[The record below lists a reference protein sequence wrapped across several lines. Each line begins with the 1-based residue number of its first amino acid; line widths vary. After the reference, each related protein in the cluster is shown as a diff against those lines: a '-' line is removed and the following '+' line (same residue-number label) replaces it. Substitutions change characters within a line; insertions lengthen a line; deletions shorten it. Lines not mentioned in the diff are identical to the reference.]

1 MLASLVSA
9 AGTLGGAYI
18 GNSISANSAR
28 ATNAAN
34 LKYAQDT
41 YDTQINLSN
50 TAHQREVR
58 DLRAAGLNPIL
69 SASGSGSASPA
80 APSVDLQ
87 NPDASFASLGDA
99 FNSAGGHLGKGV
111 QRQMDRAQL
120 ASQLELNAL
129 NGANTAENTRRLR
142 LENERTD
149 MVLEAMRKD
158 PKLRTVAALKDAGGP
173 LGGVTGLGAW
183 SLDGTIDWLKSLFG
197 NTEGTPTPAEHTVGG
212 ETIHVRPAGH
222 VSDKPGTGVQRRMNR
237 ESHGGRTITIEY
249 DGKGPGFEKRKRHHN

>member
-1 MLASLVSA
+1 MIASLISA
-9 AGTLGGAYI
+9 AGTLGGAYV

-129 NGANTAENTRRLR
+129 NGANTAESTRRTR
-142 LENERTD
+142 LENERLGMIVD
-149 MVLEAMRKD
+149 AYRKNPD
-158 PKLRTVAALKDAGGP
+158 LAKVAAIKDASGAVGG
-173 LGGVTGLGAW
+173 TAGLGAW
-183 SLDGTIDWLKSLFG
+183 AADGSLHWLKSLFG
-197 NTEGTPTPAEHTVGG
+197 GNTSSDVPADHTVGG
-212 ETIHVRPAGH
+212 ETISVRPAGH

-237 ESHGGRTITIEY
+237 ESHGGHLVIEH
-249 DGKGPGFEKRKRHHN
+249 DGVHSPPKRRHN